1 MLIPFFLFLFMS
13 IKNRFFKIRK
23 KFLKKNMKEE
33 LHHKKQGKLRSLEK
47 FLGKYLKL

>member
-1 MLIPFFLFLFMS
+1 MLISFFLFLFMLVK
-13 IKNRFFKIRK
+13 IKIFKTRK

-47 FLGKYLKL
+47 FLG